1 MAELPEVEK
10 LLKRVL
16 SDEMRTVVRKTRSAR
31 EAREQKNEVAL
42 LGEHLF
48 GEVMTPAQLDLAMD
62 EME

>member
-1 MAELPEVEK
+1 MSRFRPTNLKSITVAVVE
-10 LLKRVL
+10 
-16 SDEMRTVVRKTRSAR
+16 
-31 EAREQKNEVAL
+31 KNEVAL